1 MSTKNDIK
9 HKLLQHIKE
18 IDDLTTSYL
27 NQFEQSVILDSIK
40 YSVLAEGKRIR
51 SFLVRILC
59 ESLKIDIKN
68 ALRVGLCIELTHS
81 FSLIHDDLPCM
92 DNDDERR
99 GKPSNHKRF
108 DEATALLAG
117 NALYGLSFEILADNK
132 THLSPEVRIKL
143 ISAFAKKCGLNG
155 LIGGQGLD
163 IGNEKRGENNNL
175 SLVNKL
181 KTGALFAFAT
191 LCPAIMLKLP
201 TNEELLYE
209 NLGYEIGSLFQTVD
223 DMLDKKIQIN
233 EDIVRQMVANIYQN
247 RLVKNNVDLKNL
259 VNFIAEQIKTMT
271 LV

>member
-9 HKLLQHIKE
+9 HKLFQHIKE
-18 IDDLTTSYL
+18 IDDLTASYL

-117 NALYGLSFEILADNK
+117 DALYGLSFEILAENK
-132 THLSPEVRIKL
+132 TYLSPEVRIKL
-143 ISAFAKKCGLNG
+143 ISAFAKKCGLSG
-155 LIGGQGLD
+155 LIGGQNLD
-163 IGNEKRGENNNL
+163 IGNEKRGENNDLN
-175 SLVNKL
+175 LVNKL

-191 LCPAIMLKLP
+191 LAPAIMLKLP

-233 EDIVRQMVANIYQN
+233 EDIVGQMVANIYQN

-259 VNFIAEQIKTMT
+259 VNFIAEQIN
-271 LV
+271 VI